1 MANEITVELND
12 EQLERYQIMQENG
25 LSVGEAIDLIFYLR
39 DHYGVRNDQLLEERL
54 EQLVIKK
61 SKLEDEMEKTDKDL
75 TPELEKVTA
84 EMDVIKKLK
93 NTSYDFEAK
102 EKILEKECKKAG
114 IPGRLIPVPRSITS
128 DCGMSW
134 CSDPEDRAVI
144 EAFVKEK
151 DMEYAGFYE
160 VLV

>member
-75 TPELEKVTA
+75 TPE
-84 EMDVIKKLK
+84 
-93 NTSYDFEAK
+93 
-102 EKILEKECKKAG
+102 KILEKEYAAIDDSYEMKVQAHKRG
-114 IPGRLIPVPRSITS
+114 IKWGKFFDGIL
-128 DCGMSW
+128 
-134 CSDPEDRAVI
+134 
-144 EAFVKEK
+144 
-151 DMEYAGFYE
+151 
-160 VLV
+160 

>member
-1 MANEITVELND
+1 MIILRGFNMANEITVELND

-61 SKLEDEMEKTDKDL
+61 SKLEDEMENTDKDL

-84 EMDVIKKLK
+84 EMDVINKLK
-93 NTSYDFEAK
+93 DTAYDFEAK
-102 EKILEKECKKAG
+102 ERILEKEYAAIDDSYEMKVQAHKRG
-114 IPGRLIPVPRSITS
+114 IKWGKFFDGIL
-128 DCGMSW
+128 
-134 CSDPEDRAVI
+134 
-144 EAFVKEK
+144 
-151 DMEYAGFYE
+151 
-160 VLV
+160 

>member
-1 MANEITVELND
+1 MRAKVNKLIVTFHTTA
-12 EQLERYQIMQENG
+12 G
-25 LSVGEAIDLIFYLR
+25 AIA
-39 DHYGVRNDQLLEERL
+39 
-54 EQLVIKK
+54 
-61 SKLEDEMEKTDKDL
+61 M
-75 TPELEKVTA
+75 
-84 EMDVIKKLK
+84 
-93 NTSYDFEAK
+93 
-102 EKILEKECKKAG
+102 EKECKKAG

-134 CSDPEDRAVI
+134 CSDPDDRAVI